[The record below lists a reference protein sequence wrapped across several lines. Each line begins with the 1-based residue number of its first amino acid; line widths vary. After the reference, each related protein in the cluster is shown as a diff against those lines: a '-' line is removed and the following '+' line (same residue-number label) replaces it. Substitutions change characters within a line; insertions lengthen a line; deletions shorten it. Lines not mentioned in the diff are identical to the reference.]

1 MFQIPSPF
9 PVIQGPVLQNFVNL
23 CSIHVVSKK
32 TRVRDFSVELSL
44 VPNTRERWRFVA
56 KEQIGDQWMEDDQE
70 VRIKGSSGFV
80 DLSGSLEKAGQ
91 HGQTLWVGHEAFDPF
106 EMQSGLGGSS

>member
-1 MFQIPSPF
+1 M
-9 PVIQGPVLQNFVNL
+9 
-23 CSIHVVSKK
+23 SKK